1 MAPDNPDAA
10 DAGDGRAPS
19 DSGLHGLA
27 RSFLSGLGSEQKA
40 QELDDQ
46 VDQLAP
52 EGVTSSDMD
61 ALISASLAVGAARSD
76 IRQQM
81 RDRAEARE
89 QAVDADGDADAP
101 AVDGPLVQGREIEA
115 PDGSVA
121 GVRVFVDD
129 RPDRVDV
136 YRGER
141 SLLVRTPDGEHEEP
155 LGFDPAR
162 IERDDD
168 GEVAEFV
175 VRPPVG
181 VEDGDAG
188 DTDTTASVEDAPA
201 DDGDAPDDGGE

>member
-1 MAPDNPDAA
+1 MAPDKSDAA

-40 QELDDQ
+40 QELDEE

-61 ALISASLAVGAARSD
+61 ALISASLAVGSARSD
-76 IRQQM
+76 IRREM

-89 QAVDADGDADAP
+89 QAADPDSDGDAP
-101 AVDGPLVQGREIEA
+101 AVDGPLVQGREIET

-141 SLLVRTPDGEHEEP
+141 SLLVRTPEGEHEEP

-175 VRPPVG
+175 VRPPADTG
-181 VEDGDAG
+181 EDP
-188 DTDTTASVEDAPA
+188 TASAVDSPA
-201 DDGDAPDDGGE
+201 DDADAPDDGGE